1 MNSKNVV
8 TKSKNVTYYVN
19 REKKTVV
26 AVIKCEP
33 STPILILDKVFDKL
47 ENANGNHNLMEM
59 HFDNYYMSKAFINE
73 RYVGIAK
80 CHDSDIFDEEFGKKL
95 ALARA
100 KAKKADAV
108 YRNFFKFIKQIYEL
122 NYMAAKKFNE
132 LYHRWIDSEAEV
144 RDLLKSIMHLN

>member
-26 AVIKCEP
+26 AVIKCDVL
-33 STPILILDKVFDKL
+33 TPLYILDKVFDKF
-47 ENANGNHNLMEM
+47 ENANGNHNLLEM
-59 HFDNYYMSKAFINE
+59 SFDNRHVKNVLINE

-80 CHDSDIFDEEFGKKL
+80 CHDSDTFDEEFGKKL

-100 KAKKADAV
+100 KFKKVAAV
-108 YRNFFKFIKQIYEL
+108 YDNFFEFVDQLDEL
-122 NYMAAKKFNE
+122 NYLAEKKSDE
-132 LYHRWIDSEAEV
+132 LYSRWIDSEAEV
-144 RDLLKSIMHLN
+144 EELLKSIMH

>member
-1 MNSKNVV
+1 MAIVIPKEERDRVV
-8 TKSKNVTYYVN
+8 GEYIRLELFIILHDTEGNPYYSYSQLFSTYDLGTGAAHMFCPDIEPDQYKVT
-19 REKKTVV
+19 E
-26 AVIKCEP
+26 
-33 STPILILDKVFDKL
+33 
-47 ENANGNHNLMEM
+47 
-59 HFDNYYMSKAFINE
+59 
-73 RYVGIAK
+73 
-80 CHDSDIFDEEFGKKL
+80 EEFGKKL